1 MLLFYLLIEF
11 FIFNIWIFIRNGV
24 YPMITSVNRSLAE
37 QIVNTIKDVCNH
49 DINFIDCSGIILA
62 STNPA
67 RIGTFHEI
75 GLKAAQ
81 TGTSIE
87 VTENDSFSGTQ
98 KGINMPLYHEGRIL
112 AVIGITGVP
121 DQIRKYAYLAE
132 RITNLLIREQELN
145 QYSRREADK
154 KHFVLQSLIQNDTSN
169 RDYLSNSLETFHI
182 GLNRSYRLILIRI
195 NSRYNLTNLSLIEQ
209 KTQEMFALAGI
220 SLFTFFYPRDFV
232 ALIDTETYQ
241 KQAFIF
247 HTFANENTSIL
258 QVAVGKSTPVFQ
270 VHHSYESALTAINT
284 LTNTSENF
292 ALFDDLTLQLILS
305 SVTDDTRNHF
315 LQKTISGLSAQDL
328 DIIKVYF
335 SEDMSLGKTCDK
347 LYLHKNTLQYKL
359 NRIHKITGLNPRKFQ
374 DAVLLHLAVQLRM
387 DE

>member
-1 MLLFYLLIEF
+1 
-11 FIFNIWIFIRNGV
+11 
-24 YPMITSVNRSLAE
+24 MITSVNRSLAE

-87 VTENDSFSGTQ
+87 VTEDDSFSGTQ
-98 KGINMPLYHEGRIL
+98 RGINMPLYHEGRIL

-209 KTQEMFALAGI
+209 KTQEMFTMAGI

-232 ALIDTETYQ
+232 ALINTEAYQ

-247 HTFANENTSIL
+247 HTFANENASIL

-284 LTNTSENF
+284 LTNGSENF

-315 LQKTISGLSAQDL
+315 LQKTISGLSTQDL

-335 SEDMSLGKTCDK
+335 SEDMSLIRTCDK

-374 DAVLLHLAVQLRM
+374 DAVLLYLAVLLRTNL
-387 DE
+387 

>member
-1 MLLFYLLIEF
+1 MLY
-11 FIFNIWIFIRNGV
+11 FIRNGV
-24 YPMITSVNRSLAE
+24 SPMITSVNRSLAE

-49 DINFIDCSGIILA
+49 DINFIDRSGIILA

-87 VTENDSFSGTQ
+87 VTADDNFSGTQ

-112 AVIGITGVP
+112 AVIGITGIP

-169 RDYLSNSLETFHI
+169 RDYLSSSLETFHI
-182 GLNRSYRLILIRI
+182 GLNQSYRLILIRI
-195 NSRYNLTNLSLIEQ
+195 DSRYNLTNLSMIEQ

-241 KQAFIF
+241 KQAFIL
-247 HTFANENTSIL
+247 HTFANKNASIL

-284 LTNTSENF
+284 LTNASENF

-305 SVTDDTRNHF
+305 SVTDDNRNHF
-315 LQKTISGLSAQDL
+315 LLKTIRGLSTQDL
-328 DIIKVYF
+328 NIIKVYF

-374 DAVLLHLAVQLRM
+374 DAVLLYLAVQLQM
-387 DE
+387 DS

>member
-1 MLLFYLLIEF
+1 
-11 FIFNIWIFIRNGV
+11 
-24 YPMITSVNRSLAE
+24 MITSVNRSLAE

-49 DINFIDCSGIILA
+49 NINFIDCSGIILA

-169 RDYLSNSLETFHI
+169 RDYLSSSLETFHI
-182 GLNRSYRLILIRI
+182 GLSRSYRLILIRI
-195 NSRYNLTNLSLIEQ
+195 DSRYNLTNLSLIEQ

-220 SLFTFFYPRDFV
+220 SLFTFFYPRDFA

-247 HTFANENTSIL
+247 HTFANENASIL

-284 LTNTSENF
+284 LTNASENF

-315 LQKTISGLSAQDL
+315 LQKTISGLSTQDL

-335 SEDMSLGKTCDK
+335 SEDMSLIRTCDK

-374 DAVLLHLAVQLRM
+374 DAVLLYLAVLLRTNL
-387 DE
+387 

>member
-1 MLLFYLLIEF
+1 
-11 FIFNIWIFIRNGV
+11 
-24 YPMITSVNRSLAE
+24 MITSVNRSLAE
-37 QIVNTIKDVCNH
+37 QIVNTIKDVCNY

-62 STNPA
+62 STNPS

-87 VTENDSFSGTQ
+87 VTEDDSFSGTQ

-169 RDYLSNSLETFHI
+169 RNYLSNSLETFHI

-195 NSRYNLTNLSLIEQ
+195 NSRYNLTNLSLIE
-209 KTQEMFALAGI
+209 
-220 SLFTFFYPRDFV
+220 
-232 ALIDTETYQ
+232 
-241 KQAFIF
+241 
-247 HTFANENTSIL
+247 
-258 QVAVGKSTPVFQ
+258 
-270 VHHSYESALTAINT
+270 
-284 LTNTSENF
+284 
-292 ALFDDLTLQLILS
+292 
-305 SVTDDTRNHF
+305 
-315 LQKTISGLSAQDL
+315 
-328 DIIKVYF
+328 
-335 SEDMSLGKTCDK
+335 
-347 LYLHKNTLQYKL
+347 
-359 NRIHKITGLNPRKFQ
+359 
-374 DAVLLHLAVQLRM
+374 
-387 DE
+387 

>member
-1 MLLFYLLIEF
+1 
-11 FIFNIWIFIRNGV
+11 
-24 YPMITSVNRSLAE
+24 MITSVNRSLAE

-87 VTENDSFSGTQ
+87 VTEDDSFSGTQ

-121 DQIRKYAYLAE
+121 DHIRKYAYLAE

-169 RDYLSNSLETFHI
+169 RDYLSSSLETFHI
-182 GLNRSYRLILIRI
+182 GLSRSYRLILIRI
-195 NSRYNLTNLSLIEQ
+195 DSRYNLTNLSLIEQ

-220 SLFTFFYPRDFV
+220 SLFTFFYPRDFA

-247 HTFANENTSIL
+247 HTFANENASIL

-284 LTNTSENF
+284 LTNASENF

-315 LQKTISGLSAQDL
+315 LQKTISGLSTQDL

-335 SEDMSLGKTCDK
+335 SEDMSLIRTCDK

-374 DAVLLHLAVQLRM
+374 DAVLLYLAVLLRTNL
-387 DE
+387 

>member
-1 MLLFYLLIEF
+1 
-11 FIFNIWIFIRNGV
+11 
-24 YPMITSVNRSLAE
+24 MITSVNRSLAE

-87 VTENDSFSGTQ
+87 VTEDDSFSGTQ

-145 QYSRREADK
+145 Q
-154 KHFVLQSLIQNDTSN
+154 
-169 RDYLSNSLETFHI
+169 
-182 GLNRSYRLILIRI
+182 SYRLILIRI

-232 ALIDTETYQ
+232 ALINTETYQ

-247 HTFANENTSIL
+247 HTFANENASIL
-258 QVAVGKSTPVFQ
+258 HVAVGKSTPVFQ

-284 LTNTSENF
+284 LTNASENF

-315 LQKTISGLSAQDL
+315 LQKTISGLSTQDL

-335 SEDMSLGKTCDK
+335 SEDMSLIRTCDK

-374 DAVLLHLAVQLRM
+374 DAVLLYLAVLLRTNL
-387 DE
+387 

>member
-1 MLLFYLLIEF
+1 
-11 FIFNIWIFIRNGV
+11 
-24 YPMITSVNRSLAE
+24 MITSVNRSLAE

-87 VTENDSFSGTQ
+87 VTEDDSFSGTQ

-169 RDYLSNSLETFHI
+169 RDYLSNSLENFHI
-182 GLNRSYRLILIRI
+182 GLNQSYRLILIRI

-232 ALIDTETYQ
+232 ALINTETYQ

-247 HTFANENTSIL
+247 HTFANENASIL

-284 LTNTSENF
+284 LTNASENF

-315 LQKTISGLSAQDL
+315 LQKTISGLSTQDL

-335 SEDMSLGKTCDK
+335 SEDMSLIRTCDK

-374 DAVLLHLAVQLRM
+374 DAVLLYLAVQLRM
-387 DE
+387 DEKLEAGVRYASIRFTN

>member
-1 MLLFYLLIEF
+1 
-11 FIFNIWIFIRNGV
+11 
-24 YPMITSVNRSLAE
+24 MITSVNRSLAE

-87 VTENDSFSGTQ
+87 VTEDDSFSGTQ
-98 KGINMPLYHEGRIL
+98 KGINMPLYH
-112 AVIGITGVP
+112 
-121 DQIRKYAYLAE
+121 E

-182 GLNRSYRLILIRI
+182 GLNQSYRLILIRI

-209 KTQEMFALAGI
+209 KTQEMFTLAGI

-232 ALIDTETYQ
+232 ALINTETYQ

-247 HTFANENTSIL
+247 HSFANENASIL

-284 LTNTSENF
+284 LTNASENF

-315 LQKTISGLSAQDL
+315 LQKTISGLPTQDL

-335 SEDMSLGKTCDK
+335 SEDMSLIRTCDK

-374 DAVLLHLAVQLRM
+374 DAVLLYLAVLLRTNL
-387 DE
+387 

>member
-1 MLLFYLLIEF
+1 
-11 FIFNIWIFIRNGV
+11 
-24 YPMITSVNRSLAE
+24 MITSVNRSLAE

-49 DINFIDCSGIILA
+49 NINFIDCSGIILA

-87 VTENDSFSGTQ
+87 VTEDDSFSGTQ

-169 RDYLSNSLETFHI
+169 RDYLSSSLETFHI
-182 GLNRSYRLILIRI
+182 GLSRSYRLILIRI
-195 NSRYNLTNLSLIEQ
+195 DSRYNLTNLSLIEQ

-220 SLFTFFYPRDFV
+220 SLFTFFYPRDFA

-247 HTFANENTSIL
+247 HTFANENASIL

-284 LTNTSENF
+284 LTNASENF

-315 LQKTISGLSAQDL
+315 LQKTISGLSTQDL

-335 SEDMSLGKTCDK
+335 SEDMSLIRTCDK

-374 DAVLLHLAVQLRM
+374 DAVLLYLAVLLRTNL
-387 DE
+387 

>member
-1 MLLFYLLIEF
+1 
-11 FIFNIWIFIRNGV
+11 
-24 YPMITSVNRSLAE
+24 MITSVNRSLAE

-87 VTENDSFSGTQ
+87 VTEDDSFSGTQ

-121 DQIRKYAYLAE
+121 DHIRKYAYLAE

-154 KHFVLQSLIQNDTSN
+154 KHFVLQSLIQSDTSN

-195 NSRYNLTNLSLIEQ
+195 SSRYNLTNLSLIEQ
-209 KTQEMFALAGI
+209 KTQEMFTLAGI

-232 ALIDTETYQ
+232 ALINTETYQ

-247 HTFANENTSIL
+247 HTFANENASIL
-258 QVAVGKSTPVFQ
+258 QVSVGKSTPVFQ
-270 VHHSYESALTAINT
+270 IHHSYESALTAINT
-284 LTNTSENF
+284 LTNASENF

-315 LQKTISGLSAQDL
+315 LQKTISGLSTQDL

-335 SEDMSLGKTCDK
+335 SEDMSLIRTCDK

-374 DAVLLHLAVQLRM
+374 DAVLLYLAVLLQTNL
-387 DE
+387 